1 VNWASSD
8 PPEDAHTDCSLLGSG
23 TSPDSWQDAQL
34 VDPSNPHDGVVGRR
48 TADSLLSSVYEQQV
62 TLTGQADLKAN
73 IIITASSL
81 ALSISVGRGWQD
93 NELRPTVIVLAIGVL
108 AALTFA
114 VLAVLPKFSTRPTSL
129 DRAEGGDLLFFAQF
143 ARLPLDAFQRDIA
156 ALLRDD
162 AAIHHAMTA
171 NIHAQA
177 TYLLRQKYRYL
188 KLAYLSFLAGFGA
201 ASLTQLITVV
211 S

>member
-1 VNWASSD
+1 M
-8 PPEDAHTDCSLLGSG
+8 
-23 TSPDSWQDAQL
+23 
-34 VDPSNPHDGVVGRR
+34 DPSNPHDGVVGRR